1 MSGKRAALI
10 AALLAAAVHLP
21 SLSGAFLYDDLRTIV
36 ENRALRDPARP
47 LAILRF
53 EPARP
58 LLTLTWALNHAVSG
72 LEPWSYHLVNVL
84 VHAANAALVASLFLW
99 MARRT
104 GRRHPE
110 ASALLGACLF
120 AVTPMAAETVAYV
133 SSRSTA
139 LASFFILAALRA
151 GAGGLEG
158 RRSRLVAAFALFVT
172 GLLVKEEAAC
182 FPLLFLL
189 LDAFFVARL
198 DRRDLARRAALHAP
212 FLLVP
217 AAGLAAR
224 RMVVGAWLPAPA
236 HDGVLYLWTQ
246 LTALPGYVMRSL
258 VPFDPAFFRGEP
270 LRPWPPDA
278 AGVALGAVALAALVL
293 ALVRP
298 RRWPDA
304 AFALLWFV
312 AALLP
317 SSSLVAL
324 RETVVDHRAYL
335 AGAGALYALS
345 GALWA
350 PGRLPFVAAL
360 LTLMSARSI
369 QYQRV
374 LGDPVRAWEDAVAR
388 APRSID
394 ASRALAAAYA
404 EAGDPR
410 AERALLR
417 AASLEPG
424 DPRTW
429 ANLGGYYLAVQRLDA
444 AEQAWR
450 RAVALAPTDARLRD
464 NLGAVLEAS
473 GQLDAAVA
481 EYEAARQGVPALAQP
496 RIRLAEIALRRGETE
511 RTRELLA
518 EATRLEIDEQEIR
531 AIQDLQA
538 RLLR

>member
-1 MSGKRAALI
+1 MRGTRAALI
-10 AALLAAAVHLP
+10 AAALAVAVHLP
-21 SLSGAFLYDDLRTIV
+21 SLSGAFLYDDVRTIV
-36 ENRALRDPARP
+36 ENRTLRDLSRP

-58 LLTLTWALNHAVSG
+58 LLTLTWALNYAAGG
-72 LEPWSYHLVNVL
+72 LRPWSYHLVNVL
-84 VHAANAALVASLFLW
+84 VHAGNAALLASLFLW
-99 MARRT
+99 MARRS

-139 LASFFILAALRA
+139 LASLFTLAALRV
-151 GAGGLEG
+151 GAAGLEG
-158 RRSRLVAAFALFVT
+158 RRRRLGPAFALFVA

-198 DRRDLARRAALHAP
+198 DARDLARRARLHAP

-217 AAGLAAR
+217 VAGLLAR
-224 RMVVGAWLPAPA
+224 RSVVGAWLPAPA
-236 HDGVLYLWTQ
+236 HDTFTYLWTQ
-246 LTALPGYVMRSL
+246 LTVLPAYVVRAV
-258 VPFDPAFFRGEP
+258 VPFDPAFFRGVP
-270 LRPWPPDA
+270 LSPWPPDA
-278 AGVALGAVALAALVL
+278 AGVAWAGLALAALTL
-293 ALVRP
+293 AVVRP
-298 RRWPDA
+298 RRWPEA
-304 AFALLWFV
+304 SFALLWFV

-317 SSSLVAL
+317 SSSVVAL
-324 RETVVDHRAYL
+324 REIAVDHRAYL
-335 AGAGALYALS
+335 AGAGVLYALA
-345 GALWA
+345 GVLWA
-350 PGRLPFVAAL
+350 PGRLPFAVAILA
-360 LTLMSARSI
+360 LMSARSV

-388 APRSID
+388 APFSIQ
-394 ASRALAAAYA
+394 ATRALASAYA

-410 AERALLR
+410 AEQALLR
-417 AASLEPG
+417 AASLAPG

-429 ANLGGYYLAVQRLDA
+429 ANLGAYYLERQRLDA

-450 RAVALAPTDARLRD
+450 RAVVLAPTDARLRD

-473 GQLDAAVA
+473 GQLDAAVV
-481 EYEAARQGVPALAQP
+481 EYEAARRGLPPLAQP
-496 RIRLAEIALRRGETE
+496 RIRLAEIALRRGEAE
-511 RTRELLA
+511 RTRALLD

-531 AIQDLQA
+531 AIQDLQL